1 MNLSI
6 ATRNWQLAWQI
17 TAAILAV
24 SVAFNG
30 YYMMSSKFVPYVI
43 AVDKLGAV
51 ISVGPANRAHP
62 IDDARVIREQM
73 IRWVEY
79 ARLVVA
85 DPEAQ
90 KRFLHWVYARV
101 QSESAAK
108 RALDRFVYQRK
119 PFATAAQ
126 HTVDAHVTLA
136 LPVSKH
142 SYQVEWTETVHA
154 PNGDLIRTERWKGLF
169 SYRIASLDTDDA
181 IRANGAGF
189 FITQFNWS
197 RVLD

>member
-30 YYMMSSKFVPYVI
+30 YYMTASKFIPYVV
-43 AVDKLGAV
+43 AVDKLGTV
-51 ISVGPANRAHP
+51 ISVGPADQAHP
-62 IDDARVIREQM
+62 IDNVRVVREQM

-79 ARLVVA
+79 ARLIVA
-85 DPEAQ
+85 DAEAQ
-90 KRFLHWVYARV
+90 KRFMNWVYARV

-108 RALDRFVYQRK
+108 RALDRFVHQRK

-126 HTVDAHVTLA
+126 HTVNAHVTLA
-136 LPVSKH
+136 LPISRH
-142 SYQVEWTETVHA
+142 SYQVEWTETWRA
-154 PNGDLIRTERWKGLF
+154 PNSDVIRTERWKGLF
-169 SYRIASLDTDDA
+169 TYRTAPLYTDQA

-189 FITQFNWS
+189 FITQFSWS
-197 RVLD
+197 KVLD